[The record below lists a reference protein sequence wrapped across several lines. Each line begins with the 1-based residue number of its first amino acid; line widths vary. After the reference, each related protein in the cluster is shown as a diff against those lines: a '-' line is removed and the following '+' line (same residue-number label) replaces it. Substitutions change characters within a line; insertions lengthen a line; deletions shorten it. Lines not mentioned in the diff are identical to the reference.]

1 MSTWRY
7 CSSCRKEI
15 AFEQIYWECSVST
28 CARVAKTGLF
38 FCSVPCWEA
47 HLPTM
52 RHREAW
58 AVEKRAP
65 SEAAWR
71 RQLDDERRAQ
81 GSEATIPAPAATPS
95 APVTPRPAPATPRPA
110 TTAAPPPR
118 PAPAPPRTESPARR
132 VVAPEVPAMEDDAA
146 DEILIVVSKLKK
158 YIRARSGM
166 NTSDGVMP
174 VLSEHLR
181 KLCDAAIRH
190 ATEEGRKTVLDRDV
204 KAIL

>member
-1 MSTWRY
+1 MSSWRY

-15 AFEQIYWECSVST
+15 PFQEIYWECSVST

-71 RQLDDERRAQ
+71 RQLDDEQRAQ
-81 GSEATIPAPAATPS
+81 VAEATSTATPAPS
-95 APVTPRPAPATPRPA
+95 
-110 TTAAPPPR
+110 PR
-118 PAPAPPRTESPARR
+118 PAPAPTPAPRPAPAPLRTDSPARR
-132 VVAPEVPAMEDDAA
+132 VVAPEVPAMEEDGS

-174 VLSEHLR
+174 VLSDHLR

-190 ATEEGRKTVLDRDV
+190 ATEEGRKTILDRDV

>member
-1 MSTWRY
+1 MSSWRY

-15 AFEQIYWECSVST
+15 PFQEIYWECSVST

-81 GSEATIPAPAATPS
+81 SAEATTTSTPAP
-95 APVTPRPAPATPRPA
+95 TPRPAPAPTPKPA
-110 TTAAPPPR
+110 PAPTQATR
-118 PAPAPPRTESPARR
+118 PAPAPQRTDSPARR
-132 VVAPEVPAMEDDAA
+132 VVAPEVPAMEEDAS

-174 VLSEHLR
+174 VLSDHLR